1 MRLNYTDSAPPFSG
15 LALVSFPCLGIDR
28 KNYSGGSGG
37 RSAPGLSMILKEM
50 GLYTVLPLTG
60 RNEESSGH
68 VKKWTDIHF
77 KEVAELALEG

>member
-1 MRLNYTDSAPPFSG
+1 MRLNYTDSAPPRGWLWFLSPV
-15 LALVSFPCLGIDR
+15 LVLIEKIIP
-28 KNYSGGSGG
+28 GGPGG
-37 RSAPGLSMILKEM
+37 GAPPGLSMILKEM

>member
-1 MRLNYTDSAPPFSG
+1 
-15 LALVSFPCLGIDR
+15 
-28 KNYSGGSGG
+28 
-37 RSAPGLSMILKEM
+37 MILKEM